1 MTSGADR
8 KLRHIWK
15 YIWLNRFADGQKQDQ
30 GMMDALEI
38 IQRIQQENRQQ
49 VLNRCANSD
58 TIRE

>member
-38 IQRIQQENRQQ
+38 VQRIQQDIGSRF
-49 VLNRCANSD
+49 
-58 TIRE
+58 